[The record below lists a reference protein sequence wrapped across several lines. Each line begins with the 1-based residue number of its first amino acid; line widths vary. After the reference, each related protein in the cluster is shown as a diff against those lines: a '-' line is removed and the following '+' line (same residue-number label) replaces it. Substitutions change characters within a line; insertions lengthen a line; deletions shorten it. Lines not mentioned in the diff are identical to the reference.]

1 MTRHDFIERTLRQ
14 IYGGFPDQ
22 DAEIDYD
29 LANKWLIDGTAIAA
43 KQCYKEAIQV
53 DGIFYVNNGFYTT
66 FKGLVVTKDEN
77 FLYKVSLPSMPVGI
91 GSTQGISTLQFKDS
105 NGNLSLPVIWISE
118 NQKGYSQNMRP
129 IPNKILAFQGGDAV
143 YAINIFSLIPYTA
156 SVTMISAGDDSNLD
170 SVLNVPPDYHPVI
183 TEYMKGQLSFER
195 AQPQD
200 LVNDGVDSSV
210 KQ

>member
-1 MTRHDFIERTLRQ
+1 MTRRQFIERNLRQ

-43 KQCYKEAIQV
+43 KQCYKEAIQI
-53 DGIFYVNNGFYTT
+53 DGLFYVNNGFYTT
-66 FKGLVVTKDEN
+66 FKGLSVTQDEN
-77 FLYKVSLPSMPVGI
+77 FIFKIGLPSIPVGI
-91 GSTQGISTLQFKDS
+91 GSTQGLSTLQFKDA

-118 NQKGYSQNMRP
+118 NQKGYYQNMRP
-129 IPNKILAFQGGDAV
+129 IPNKILAYQEGDAV
-143 YAINIFSLIPYTA
+143 FAISIFSLVPYTA
-156 SVTMISAGDDSNLD
+156 TITMISAGDDTNLD
-170 SVLNVPPDYHPVI
+170 SILNVPPDYHSVI
-183 TEYMKGQLSFER
+183 ADYMKAQLGFER

-200 LVNDGVDSSV
+200 LVNDGVDQSI